1 MLANFH
7 SWWTLVML
15 IIFIGIVLWSWSSK
29 RSKDYNEAAN
39 IPFEDDEMDALSRK
53 ESTSCK

>member
-1 MLANFH
+1 
-7 SWWTLVML
+7 
-15 IIFIGIVLWSWSSK
+15 LWSWSSK
-29 RSKDYNEAAN
+29 RSKDFNEAAN